1 MKSASL
7 LHLLWAMKKS
17 LCLTLALTLTLNS
30 FAFAEE
36 VSISDKREEELME
49 LASDNPQEAFAKL
62 TDAELIQVS
71 HDLKI
76 LIQDIQRDFAKP
88 DHEKEGRFGYSIR
101 EWSKVSIPLAIALTA
116 VGIVLRTKAY
126 KNSPDN
132 PAAFV
137 AIAVLGVGIAAA
149 VNAGGD
155 NTVWLT
161 HEESRIVR
169 ERIMR
174 LRKFSLIIDRQL
186 K

>member
-1 MKSASL
+1 M
-7 LHLLWAMKKS
+7 
-17 LCLTLALTLTLNS
+17 TLQS

-36 VSISDKREEELME
+36 AASISHKREEELID
-49 LASDNPQEAFAKL
+49 LAGDDPQEAFAKM
-62 TDAELIQVS
+62 TDAELVQVS
-71 HDLKI
+71 KDLKI

-88 DHEKEGRFGYSIR
+88 DIEKEGRLGYSIR
-101 EWSKVSIPLAIALTA
+101 EWSEVSLPLAIALTA
-116 VGIVLRTKAY
+116 IGIVLRTKAY

-137 AIAVLGVGIAAA
+137 AIAVLGFGVAAA
-149 VNAGGD
+149 VTAGND

-161 HEESRIVR
+161 HEEARIVK
-169 ERIMR
+169 ERIQR